1 MEPLKNLRILVSLS
15 NPKGI
20 NLFLRQLEKIF
31 PTEIIATPGTRKHL
45 IKAGFKVTPVEKITG
60 EKSLFDGRI
69 KMIHLPIFAAILTD
83 QHNPDHLKQ
92 LNRLKV
98 KPFNLVVINLYPFE
112 KIVKKE
118 KNNLAK
124 IIENIDI
131 GGPAAIRAAAKNFQ
145 SVIPVCR
152 PEDYPRVIG
161 FLKKQGNLTF
171 NQRKGLAK
179 KVFNLTKQ
187 HDDKI
192 ISFLASL
199 K

>member
-69 KMIHLPIFAAILTD
+69 KMIHLPIFAALLAD
-83 QHNPDHLKQ
+83 QENVKHRQQ
-92 LNRLKV
+92 LQKLGV
-98 KPFNLVVINLYPFE
+98 KPFNLVVVNFYPFE
-112 KIVKKE
+112 QTVKKE

-124 IIENIDI
+124 TIEMIDI
-131 GGPAAIRAAAKNFQ
+131 GGPAAI
-145 SVIPVCR
+145 S
-152 PEDYPRVIG
+152 
-161 FLKKQGNLTF
+161 
-171 NQRKGLAK
+171 
-179 KVFNLTKQ
+179 
-187 HDDKI
+187 
-192 ISFLASL
+192 
-199 K
+199 